1 MDIDQ
6 LLAFDRVV
14 REGSFSRAAWSL
26 DITQPTISARI
37 QALEQQVGGAL
48 FVRGGRRVA
57 LTERGESFLRYA
69 RRALAV
75 LDEGIEAARLTQ
87 VGQRGR
93 VTVGTLTSLA
103 GGFLASA
110 IARFHTAHPQVELYM
125 RTGNSDQV
133 VEMLRD
139 GVVKVGLITAPAHNP
154 DLTPLL
160 YFREPLVLVAPAGHP
175 LARRGLVDL
184 AEVERESRPF
194 LLVRWGPAMNPV
206 LARLDLQAEPTVE
219 LPIETVLHLLRRGIG
234 AAFLTR
240 TFVMDDLAAGRLVE
254 VAVHDLPP
262 LFRESTLVRPA
273 RRGAFATATADFVSA
288 LREEAGVL
296 GLMVRPEN
304 REPRTENRKT

>member
-6 LLAFDRVV
+6 LLAFDRIV
-14 REGSFSRAAWSL
+14 REGSFSRAAWAL
-26 DITQPTISARI
+26 DLSQPTISARI
-37 QALEQQVGGAL
+37 QALEQEVGGPL

-75 LDEGIEAARLTQ
+75 LAEGVEAARLTQ

-125 RTGNSDQV
+125 RTGHSDQV

-139 GVVKVGLITAPAHNP
+139 GVVKVGLITAPTHSP
-154 DLTPLL
+154 DLAPLL
-160 YFREPLVLVAPAGHP
+160 HFREPLVLVAPAGHP
-175 LARRGLVDL
+175 LARGGPVGLG
-184 AEVERESRPF
+184 EVERESRPF
-194 LLVRWGPAMNPV
+194 LLVRWGPAINPV
-206 LARLDLQAEPTVE
+206 LAQLDFQAEPVVD

-234 AAFLTR
+234 AAFMTR

-254 VAVHDLPP
+254 VAVRDLP
-262 LFRESTLVRPA
+262 LLLRESTLVRPA
-273 RRGAFATATADFVSA
+273 WRGPLAAATADFVAA
-288 LREEAGVL
+288 LREEAGAL
-296 GLMVRPEN
+296 GLMVQP
-304 REPRTENRKT
+304 

>member
-1 MDIDQ
+1 MDQ

-14 REGSFSRAAWSL
+14 REGSFSRAAWAL
-26 DITQPTISARI
+26 DLTQPTISARI
-37 QALEQQVGGAL
+37 QALEQEVGGPL
-48 FVRGGRRVA
+48 LVRGGRRVA

-75 LDEGIEAARLTQ
+75 LDEGVEAARMTQ

-139 GVVKVGLITAPAHNP
+139 GVVKVGLITAPAQHP

-160 YFREPLVLVAPAGHP
+160 HFREPLVLVAPA
-175 LARRGLVDL
+175 
-184 AEVERESRPF
+184 
-194 LLVRWGPAMNPV
+194 
-206 LARLDLQAEPTVE
+206 
-219 LPIETVLHLLRRGIG
+219 
-234 AAFLTR
+234 
-240 TFVMDDLAAGRLVE
+240 
-254 VAVHDLPP
+254 
-262 LFRESTLVRPA
+262 
-273 RRGAFATATADFVSA
+273 
-288 LREEAGVL
+288 
-296 GLMVRPEN
+296 
-304 REPRTENRKT
+304 

>member
-1 MDIDQ
+1 
-6 LLAFDRVV
+6 
-14 REGSFSRAAWSL
+14 
-26 DITQPTISARI
+26 
-37 QALEQQVGGAL
+37 
-48 FVRGGRRVA
+48 
-57 LTERGESFLRYA
+57 
-69 RRALAV
+69 V
-75 LDEGIEAARLTQ
+75 LDEGVEAARMTQ

-139 GVVKVGLITAPAHNP
+139 GVVKVGLITAPAQHP

-160 YFREPLVLVAPAGHP
+160 HFREPLVLVAPANHP
-175 LARRGLVDL
+175 LVRGEPVDL

-206 LARLDLQAEPTVE
+206 LAQIDLQTKPMIE

-234 AAFLTR
+234 AAFMTR
-240 TFVMDDLAAGRLVE
+240 TFVMDDLAAGRLAE

-262 LFRESTLVRPA
+262 LLRESTLVRPA
-273 RRGAFATATADFVSA
+273 RRNPLATATADFVAA
-288 LREEAGVL
+288 LREEADVL
-296 GLMVRPEN
+296 GLMVQP
-304 REPRTENRKT
+304 

>member
-14 REGSFSRAAWSL
+14 REGSFSRAAWAL
-26 DITQPTISARI
+26 DLTQPTISARI
-37 QALEQQVGGAL
+37 QALEQEVGGPL

-75 LDEGIEAARLTQ
+75 LAEGVEAARLTQ

-93 VTVGTLTSLA
+93 VTVGTLPSLA

-110 IARFHTAHPQVELYM
+110 IARFHTAHPQVELFM
-125 RTGNSDQV
+125 RTGHSDLV

-139 GVVKVGLITAPAHNP
+139 GVVKVGLITAPTFSP

-160 YFREPLVLVAPAGHP
+160 HFREPLVLVVPAGHS
-175 LARRGLVDL
+175 LARREPVTLGD
-184 AEVERESRPF
+184 VERESRPF
-194 LLVRWGPAMNPV
+194 LLVRWGPAMNPI
-206 LARLDLQAEPTVE
+206 LARLDVQAEPVIE

-234 AAFLTR
+234 TAFLTR
-240 TFVMDDLAAGRLVE
+240 TFVMDDLASGRLAE
-254 VAVHDLPP
+254 VAVRDLPP

-273 RRGAFATATADFVSA
+273 RGGALAAAVADFVSA
-288 LREEAGVL
+288 LREEAGAL
-296 GLMVRPEN
+296 GLMVRP
-304 REPRTENRKT
+304 

>member
-1 MDIDQ
+1 MDLDQ

-37 QALEQQVGGAL
+37 QALEQEVGGPL
-48 FVRGGRRVA
+48 LVRGGRRVA

-75 LDEGIEAARLTQ
+75 LAEGVEAARLTQ

-93 VTVGTLTSLA
+93 VTVGTLPSLA

-110 IARFHTAHPQVELYM
+110 IARFHTAHPDVELFM
-125 RTGNSDQV
+125 RTGHSEQIVDL
-133 VEMLRD
+133 LRD
-139 GVVKVGLITAPAHNP
+139 GVVKVGLITAPTHNP
-154 DLTPLL
+154 DLAPLL
-160 YFREPLVLVAPAGHP
+160 HFREPLVLVAPAGH
-175 LARRGLVDL
+175 ALVRQHPVTL
-184 AEVERESRPF
+184 GEVERESRPF
-194 LLVRWGPAMNPV
+194 LLVRWGPGMNPV
-206 LARLDLQAEPTVE
+206 LARLDVQAEPVIE

-254 VAVHDLPP
+254 VAVRDLPP
-262 LFRESTLVRPA
+262 LFRESTLAHRA
-273 RRGAFATATADFVSA
+273 RGTLSAAASDFVAA

-296 GLMVRPEN
+296 GIAVQS
-304 REPRTENRKT
+304 

>member
-6 LLAFDRVV
+6 LLAFDRAV
-14 REGSFSRAAWSL
+14 REGSFSRAAWAL
-26 DITQPTISARI
+26 DLTQPTISARI
-37 QALEQQVGGAL
+37 QALEQEVGGPL
-48 FVRGGRRVA
+48 FVRGGRRVV

-75 LDEGIEAARLTQ
+75 LAEGVEAARLTQ

-93 VTVGTLTSLA
+93 VTVGTLPSLG

-110 IARFHTAHPQVELYM
+110 IARFHTAHPQVELFV
-125 RTGNSDQV
+125 RTGHSDLV

-139 GVVKVGLITAPAHNP
+139 GVVKLGLITAPAQHP

-160 YFREPLVLVAPAGHP
+160 HFREPLVLVAPAGHP
-175 LARRGLVDL
+175 LAHRGPVGLE
-184 AEVERESRPF
+184 EVERESRPF

-206 LARLDLQAEPTVE
+206 LAQLDLQAEPTIE

-234 AAFLTR
+234 AAFMTR

-254 VAVHDLPP
+254 LTMRDLPP
-262 LFRESTLVRPA
+262 LLRESTLVRPA
-273 RRGAFATATADFVSA
+273 RRGSMATATADFVAA
-288 LREEAGVL
+288 LHEEAGVL
-296 GLMVRPEN
+296 GLMVQP
-304 REPRTENRKT
+304 